1 MWKINILQEVFY
13 EQILRVI
20 ILRNNEDI
28 GWKIEKMFDPVME
41 YVRERMSAQFCDE
54 LDMLLTDCYGDAV
67 TYAGVT
73 GMELAIGV
81 TNGTIQQTIE

>member
-1 MWKINILQEVFY
+1 MNKFY
-13 EQILRVI
+13 ELSFTNY
-20 ILRNNEDI
+20 LRNNEDI
-28 GWKIEKMFDPVME
+28 GWKIEKMFDPVIE